1 MKLLRLILAPIA
13 LAATVVSAQAAETR
27 KFDQA
32 TFDAA
37 KAQGRS
43 VLVEVGAWWCPVCTS
58 QKRSIAAITA
68 DPAYDRL
75 LILKV
80 SYDGQKTVWRG
91 MGVQKQGTLIGYKG
105 QREIGRLAFVTDR
118 NQIAALLAS
127 TLR

>member
-1 MKLLRLILAPIA
+1 MNLLRFILALIVF
-13 LAATVVSAQAAETR
+13 AATAAAAHAAESR
-27 KFDQA
+27 NFDQA

-43 VLVEVGAWWCPVCTS
+43 VLVEVSAWWCPVCSS

-80 SYDGQKTVWRG
+80 SYDGQRAVWRG
-91 MGVQKQGTLIGYKG
+91 LGVQKQGTLIAFKG
-105 QREIGRLAFVTDR
+105 QREVGRLAFVTDR
-118 NQIAALLAS
+118 NQIAAMLAS
-127 TLR
+127 TVR